1 MEQRTSFTARAVSP
15 RAHSRNPSPLAAA
28 ISARLRRNRAADAQ
42 RSFAA
47 QGFAVTVHADQTFAI
62 DCRAG
67 CNLQVIGGRAWIT
80 AEGAPEDVFAD
91 AQSNVALARGSRFT
105 VSALRDE
112 TTIVVT
118 LPAHELDAR
127 FELQIENGV
136 RTLRLTTGRHR
147 FAEALRG
154 LLSLI
159 ADVEDRLFAPLR
171 LDPARTAR

>member
-1 MEQRTSFTARAVSP
+1 MEHRTSFTARAISP
-15 RAHSRNPSPLAAA
+15 RAHARNPSPLAAA
-28 ISARLRRNRAADAQ
+28 ISALLRRNRATDAQ
-42 RSFAA
+42 RQFAA

-62 DCRAG
+62 DCHAG

-91 AQSNVALARGSRFT
+91 ARSNVPLARGSRFT

-112 TTIVVT
+112 TTVVVT
-118 LPAHELDAR
+118 LPAQELDAR
-127 FELQIENGV
+127 FELQIQNGV

-154 LLSLI
+154 LLALV

-171 LDPARTAR
+171 LDPARNSR